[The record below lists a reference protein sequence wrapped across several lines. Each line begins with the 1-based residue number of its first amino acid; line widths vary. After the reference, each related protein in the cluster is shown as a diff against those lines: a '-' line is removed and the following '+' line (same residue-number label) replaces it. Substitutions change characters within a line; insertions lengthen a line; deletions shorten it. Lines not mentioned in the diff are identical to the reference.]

1 MLGLFDEGHPYL
13 QLNGIFQMYPPYGVL
28 AKRFPVNFQACFLSK
43 NSAIAEINLQLPY
56 IKLTYCKSTRSLSIV
71 LFHVGIPFK
80 KVGLVLALHL
90 SDLMGQVLKIVANGI
105 ALAPLVVDI
114 EQ

>member
-1 MLGLFDEGHPYL
+1 MLCLFDEGHPYL
-13 QLNGIFQMYPPYGVL
+13 QLNGIFQMYPLYGVL

-43 NSAIAEINLQLPY
+43 NSAIVEINLQFPY
-56 IKLTYCKSTRSLSIV
+56 IKLTYCKSTRSLSIL

-90 SDLMGQVLKIVANGI
+90 SDLMGQIFKMVANGV